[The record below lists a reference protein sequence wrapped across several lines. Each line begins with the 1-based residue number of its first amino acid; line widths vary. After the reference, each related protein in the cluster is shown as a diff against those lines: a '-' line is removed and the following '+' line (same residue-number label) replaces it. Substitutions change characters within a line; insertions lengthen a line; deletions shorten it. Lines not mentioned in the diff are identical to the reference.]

1 MKYKIENCRYELVK
15 DLLSS
20 LDSLIA
26 NVEKDEQGT
35 IVTLHEGNS
44 QFDLMRALKQD
55 PLQMFC
61 ENCKVYAAQT
71 SSLDGVIFY
80 RLCCKNMVFLKT
92 NPIFSKC
99 KSLQP

>member
-1 MKYKIENCRYELVK
+1 MHKKNCNFQFSVYNITVKFNIERRIWMKYKIENCRYELVK

-61 ENCKVYAAQT
+61 ENCKVYA
-71 SSLDGVIFY
+71 V
-80 RLCCKNMVFLKT
+80 
-92 NPIFSKC
+92 
-99 KSLQP
+99 